1 LSEASQHLLPSSLPA
16 APGGGLAD
24 PSAAALPLFISVVVP
39 VRNEAQCIERTL
51 QCLLSQDYDPSRFE
65 ILVIDGESSDGTPE
79 IVARMARRHA
89 QLRLFNNPRRLSS
102 AARNVGIRNA
112 RGEVILVIDGHCEL
126 RDRRHLRLLAAAFQ
140 QSGADAVGRP
150 QPLDISGATAFQR
163 AIAAARSSRLGHHP
177 DSFIYSTAER
187 FVPASSVAV
196 AYRRA
201 VFERIGCFDERFDA
215 CEDVE
220 LNHRL
225 DRAGLRCF
233 FTPAVAVAY
242 VPRDSLCGLFRQLA
256 RYGRGRIRLL
266 RKHPG
271 TFSLGSMVPL
281 AFVVGL
287 LAGGLASLAA
297 ARIAVAYGA
306 VLALYAAIV
315 LGTSAA
321 IALRQRRP
329 SLLVLLPPL
338 FATIHVAS
346 GAGMLLEL
354 ARPAPRPASIED
366 GGAPNAF
373 GA

>member
-1 LSEASQHLLPSSLPA
+1 
-16 APGGGLAD
+16 
-24 PSAAALPLFISVVVP
+24 
-39 VRNEAQCIERTL
+39 
-51 QCLLSQDYDPSRFE
+51 
-65 ILVIDGESSDGTPE
+65 
-79 IVARMARRHA
+79 
-89 QLRLFNNPRRLSS
+89 
-102 AARNVGIRNA
+102 
-112 RGEVILVIDGHCEL
+112 
-126 RDRRHLRLLAAAFQ
+126 
-140 QSGADAVGRP
+140 
-150 QPLDISGATAFQR
+150 
-163 AIAAARSSRLGHHP
+163 
-177 DSFIYSTAER
+177 
-187 FVPASSVAV
+187 
-196 AYRRA
+196 
-201 VFERIGCFDERFDA
+201 
-215 CEDVE
+215 
-220 LNHRL
+220 
-225 DRAGLRCF
+225 
-233 FTPAVAVAY
+233 